1 MPSLVEIDTVVLEIF
16 LIWLIVFAFYLSSL
30 RKGWITSFEETGR
43 SFTQNF
49 FVPSLV
55 EPSLVVQE
63 KKIFK
68 FCQCNFAIT
77 LFCGQKIIKYA
88 KVRRLITSC
97 HLIQH
102 IKNTLLTAN
111 INNSFDQKW
120 RLTRIVKTIFCAPKM
135 ETRASNGFSTL
146 PVLSSQKTPSYYVLD
161 VGERGLGKGDGILK
175 PVLSKLCR
183 SILISFLYIFF
194 DKWISFNYCRSAWWR
209 Y

>member
-1 MPSLVEIDTVVLEIF
+1 MPSLVEIDPVVLEIF
-16 LIWLIVFAFYLSSL
+16 LNLINSFRFFLSSL

-111 INNSFDQKW
+111 INSSFDQNQAFNKNCKNNFFVRLKW
-120 RLTRIVKTIFCAPKM
+120 RLEHQMVFQHYLSYLHRKHPRIMYKM
-135 ETRASNGFSTL
+135 WGR
-146 PVLSSQKTPSYYVLD
+146 
-161 VGERGLGKGDGILK
+161 GDGGTVI
-175 PVLSKLCR
+175 V
-183 SILISFLYIFF
+183 F
-194 DKWISFNYCRSAWWR
+194 
-209 Y
+209 